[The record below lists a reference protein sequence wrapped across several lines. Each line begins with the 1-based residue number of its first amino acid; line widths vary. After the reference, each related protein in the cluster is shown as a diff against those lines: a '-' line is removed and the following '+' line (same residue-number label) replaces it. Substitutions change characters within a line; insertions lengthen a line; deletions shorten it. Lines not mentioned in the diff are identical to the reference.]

1 MRNLILLLLL
11 LSFNVKATESF
22 TVSDIRII
30 GADRISHGTIF
41 SYLPI
46 ERGDVVDAE
55 AIRSGIKGV
64 FSTGYF
70 SDVKML
76 KDGAVLIVQVEE
88 RPAIATIRIDGNK
101 SIKTEELMQGLN
113 SIGLAEG
120 EVFDKLELEK
130 VKNELVQQFFSRGK
144 YNVEIDAN
152 VKQLERNRVLVNI
165 NIDEGKAAKIK
176 HIKIVG
182 NTVFTD
188 EELVEVFESDTT
200 NWLSWYS
207 QDDQYSKE
215 KLNGDLEKLKS
226 YYLDRGYVNAEVESV
241 QVTISNDKKD
251 IYITANIQEGEQ
263 YKFGKQDL
271 TGELIFDKDIM
282 KRYLI
287 SVEGETFAQNKIEL
301 TNTTLKAVLSNR
313 GYAFAEIQPVPEI
326 NDDEKRVDVTYFVV
340 PGKKV
345 YVRRINFIGNTKTKD
360 EVLRRE
366 MRQFEGAWFSQA
378 LVDRSKLRLQ
388 QKPYFEEVEIETEQV
403 PGTEDQI
410 DVNVTVKE
418 RNSGQFTFGL
428 GFSQLSGLN
437 FSTSVSLQNLLGTG
451 NTLSVAVNT
460 SDFYKRLNLLY
471 ENPYFTDDG
480 ISLGYSINFTN
491 INQGD
496 ANIARYNSTNGS
508 LGVQASFPITEFDR
522 IYTNLAYERI
532 SLRASPNAT
541 AQAIVDDLIEL
552 GGYAYRCRNTQPLFG
567 EDGEELPLRPLTEQ
581 CFSGE
586 TIPPA
591 MGIDGETIL
600 APSELR
606 RAFTLYKAE
615 ARWARD
621 SRNRFFNPT
630 RGSYHSIGFEASLPS
645 STAEF
650 YKINLKENILF
661 PLSDKLTLSLRG
673 EIGYGDGYGDTSGLP
688 FFENFFAGGVSSVRG
703 YDDNTLGP
711 KSNVGGPFPAEIELG
726 IPTTSRTGDPI
737 GGALKVVGSA
747 ELIFP
752 TPFAK
757 DTSNAARLAWFVDV
771 GNVFDDADSFEA
783 RELRMSTGF
792 ALKWQAPV
800 GPIVISYAYPFN
812 NDQLDRTERL
822 QFTFG
827 NTF

>member
-1 MRNLILLLLL
+1 MRNLILLLML
-11 LSFNVKATESF
+11 LSCNVKAMEPF
-22 TVSDIRII
+22 TVSDIRIL

-46 ERGDVVDAE
+46 ERGDVVDSD
-55 AIRSGIKGV
+55 AIRAGIKGV

-70 SDVKML
+70 HDVKMF
-76 KDGAVLIVQVEE
+76 KEGDVLIIKVQE
-88 RPAIATIRIDGNK
+88 RPAIAVIRIDGNK

-113 SIGLAEG
+113 SIGLSEG

-144 YNVEIDAN
+144 YNVEIDTN
-152 VKQLERNRVLVNI
+152 VKELDRNRVMINI
-165 NIDEGKAAKIK
+165 NIDEGKSAKIK

-188 EELVEVFESDTT
+188 EELIEAFESDTT

-241 QVTISNDKKD
+241 QVTISSDKKD

-271 TGELIFDKDIM
+271 TGELIFEKNIM
-282 KRYLI
+282 EKYLI
-287 SVEGETFAQNKIEL
+287 TTEGQTFSQNKIEL

-313 GYAFAEIQPVPEI
+313 GYAFAEVQPVTEV
-326 NDDEKRVDVTYFVV
+326 NDEEKTVDVTFFVM

-378 LVDRSKLRLQ
+378 LIDRSKLRLQ
-388 QKPYFEEVEIETEQV
+388 QKPYFEEVDIETEQV
-403 PGTEDQI
+403 AGTEDQI
-410 DVNVTVKE
+410 DVNVKVKE

-428 GFSQLSGLN
+428 GFSQVSGLN

-471 ENPYFTDDG
+471 EDPYFTDDG
-480 ISLGYSINFTN
+480 VSLGYSLNFTN

-496 ANIARYNSTNGS
+496 ANIAQYNSTNGS
-508 LGVQASFPITEFDR
+508 IGVQASFPITEFDR

-532 SLRASPNAT
+532 SLRANQNFT
-541 AQAIVDDLIEL
+541 AQAIVDDLLAL
-552 GGYAYRCRNTQPLFG
+552 GGYTYSCFNLITRPENDA
-567 EDGEELPLRPLTEQ
+567 DLPVLTEQ
-581 CFSGE
+581 CFPDE
-586 TIPPA
+586 TIPAPT
-591 MGIDGETIL
+591 GEPDESIQV
-600 APSELR
+600 PVQYR
-606 RAFTLYKAE
+606 RAFSLYKAE

-621 SRNRFFNPT
+621 SRNRYFNPT
-630 RGSYHSIGFEASLPS
+630 RGAFHSIGFEASLPS

-661 PLSDKLTLSLRG
+661 PLTDKLTLSLRG

-711 KSNVGGPFPAEIELG
+711 KSVIGGEL
-726 IPTTSRTGDPI
+726 PSEANLPSTSRSGDPI
-737 GGALKVVGSA
+737 GGSFKVIGSA
-747 ELIFP
+747 EIVFP

-757 DTSNAARLAWFVDV
+757 DSSNAARLAWFFDV
-771 GNVFDDADSFEA
+771 GNVFEDVDSFEA
-783 RELRMSTGF
+783 RELRMATGI

-812 NDQLDRTERL
+812 SDRLDRTERL

>member
-1 MRNLILLLLL
+1 MRNLILLLVLL
-11 LSFNVKATESF
+11 AFNAKAFDPF
-22 TVSDIRII
+22 TVNDIRII

-46 ERGDVVDAE
+46 ERGDEVNPGNIRT
-55 AIRSGIKGV
+55 AIQGL
-64 FSTGYF
+64 FTTGYF
-70 SDVKML
+70 NDVKMRRNG
-76 KDGAVLIVQVEE
+76 DVLIVEVDE

-113 SIGLAEG
+113 NIGLAEG
-120 EVFDKLELEK
+120 EVFNRLELDR
-130 VKNELVQQFFSRGK
+130 VKNELVNQFFSRGK
-144 YNVEIDAN
+144 YNVEIDTN
-152 VKQLERNRVLVNI
+152 VQDLDRNRVLINI
-165 NIDEGKAAKIK
+165 NIDEGKSAKIK

-188 EELVEVFESDTT
+188 EELIDAFESDTT

-251 IYITANIQEGEQ
+251 IYITANIQEGDQ
-263 YKFGKQDL
+263 FKFGKQEL
-271 TGELIFDKDIM
+271 TGNLIFEKDIM
-282 KRYLI
+282 RRYLI
-287 SVEGETFAQNKIEL
+287 TNEGDVFSQNKIEL
-301 TNTTLKAVLSNR
+301 TNNTLKAVLSNR
-313 GYAFAEIQPVPEI
+313 GYAFAEIQPVTEI
-326 NDDEKRVDVTYFVV
+326 NEEEKTVDVTFFVI

-378 LVDRSKLRLQ
+378 LIDRSKLRLQ
-388 QKPYFEEVEIETEQV
+388 QKPYFEEVEIETTQV

-428 GFSQLSGLN
+428 GYSQVSGLN

-480 ISLGYSINFTN
+480 ISLGYTVNFTN
-491 INQGD
+491 IDQGD
-496 ANIARYNSTNGS
+496 ANIAQYNSTNGS

-532 SLRASPNAT
+532 SLRANEGLT
-541 AQAIVDDLIEL
+541 ADAIIQDLLDL
-552 GGYAYRCRNTQPLFG
+552 GGYAYSCSSIVRP
-567 EDGEELPLRPLTEQ
+567 EDDSELPALTGQCYTDGMVPPATGEE
-581 CFSGE
+581 
-586 TIPPA
+586 
-591 MGIDGETIL
+591 D
-600 APSELR
+600 ELIYVPFQYR
-606 RAFTLYKAE
+606 RAFTFYKAE

-621 SRNRFFNPT
+621 SRNRYFNPT
-630 RGSYHSIGFEASLPS
+630 RGAYHSIGLEASLPS

-650 YKINLKENILF
+650 YKINLRENILF
-661 PLSDKLTLSLRG
+661 PLTDKLTLSLRG
-673 EIGYGDGYGDTSGLP
+673 EIGYGDGYGDTNGLP

-711 KSNVGGPFPAEIELG
+711 KSLVGGALEDELG
-726 IPTTSRTGDPI
+726 EPTTSRTGDPI
-737 GGALKVVGSA
+737 GGSFKVVGSA
-747 ELIFP
+747 EIIFP

-757 DTSNAARLAWFVDV
+757 ESSNAARLAWFLDV
-771 GNVFDDADSFEA
+771 GNVFDDFDSFEA
-783 RELRMSTGF
+783 RELRMSTGV

-800 GPIVISYAYPFN
+800 GPIVISYALPFN
-812 NDQLDRTERL
+812 KDRRDRTERL

>member
-1 MRNLILLLLL
+1 MRNLILLLVL
-11 LSFNVKATESF
+11 LSFNVKAFDPF
-22 TVSDIRII
+22 TVSDIRIL

-46 ERGDVVDAE
+46 ERGDVVDADT
-55 AIRSGIKGV
+55 IRNGIQSV

-70 SDVKML
+70 HDVKML
-76 KDGAVLIVQVEE
+76 RENDVLIVKVDE
-88 RPAIATIRIDGNK
+88 RPAIATIRISGNK

-113 SIGLAEG
+113 SIGLSEG
-120 EVFDKLELEK
+120 EVFDQLELDK
-130 VKNELVQQFFSRGK
+130 VKNELVTQFFSRGK
-144 YNVEIDAN
+144 YNVKIDTN
-152 VKQLERNRVLVNI
+152 VKELDRNRVMVNI
-165 NIDEGKAAKIK
+165 NIDEGKSAKIK

-182 NTVFTD
+182 NTVFSD
-188 EELVEVFESDTT
+188 EELIDAFESDTS

-251 IYITANIQEGEQ
+251 IYLTANIQEGDQ
-263 YKFGKQDL
+263 YKFGKQEL
-271 TGELIFDKDIM
+271 TGNLIFDKSIM
-282 KRYLI
+282 EKYLI
-287 SVEGETFAQNKIEL
+287 TSEGSIFSQNKIEM
-301 TNTTLKAVLSNR
+301 TNTTLKAVLANR
-313 GYAFAEIQPVPEI
+313 GYAFAEIQPITQPNE
-326 NDDEKRVDVTYFVV
+326 DDKTVDVTFFVL

-366 MRQFEGAWFSQA
+366 MRQFEGAWFSQV
-378 LVDRSKLRLQ
+378 LIDRSKLRLQ
-388 QKPYFEEVEIETEQV
+388 QKPYFEEVNIETEQV
-403 PGTEDQI
+403 PGTDDQI

-428 GFSQLSGLN
+428 GFSQVSGLN

-480 ISLGYSINFTN
+480 ISLGYTMNFTN

-496 ANIARYNSTNGS
+496 ANIAQYNSTNGS
-508 LGVQASFPITEFDR
+508 LGVQASFPITEYDR

-532 SLRASPNAT
+532 SLRANESFT
-541 AQAIVDDLIEL
+541 AQAIVDDLLSL
-552 GGYAYRCRNTQPLFG
+552 GGYAYSCFNRV
-567 EDGEELPLRPLTEQ
+567 LRPENDEDLPRLTEQ
-581 CFSGE
+581 CFPDE
-586 TIPPA
+586 IIPPA
-591 MGIDGETIL
+591 TGEDGETIQVPL
-600 APSELR
+600 QYR
-606 RAFTLYKAE
+606 RAFSLFKAQ

-621 SRNRFFNPT
+621 SRNRYFNPT
-630 RGSYHSIGFEASLPS
+630 RGAYHSIGFEASLPS

-650 YKINLKENILF
+650 YKINVKENILF
-661 PLSDKLTLSLRG
+661 PLTDKLTLSLRG
-673 EIGYGDGYGDTSGLP
+673 ELGYGDGYGNTNGLP

-711 KSNVGGPFPAEIELG
+711 KSSVGGVLQSELG
-726 IPTTSRTGDPI
+726 LPTTSRSGDPI
-737 GGALKVVGSA
+737 GGAFKVVGSA
-747 ELIFP
+747 EIVFP

-757 DTSNAARLAWFVDV
+757 DSSNAARLAWFFDV
-771 GNVFDDADSFEA
+771 GNVFDDVDSFEA
-783 RELRMSTGF
+783 RELRMATGF

-812 NDQLDRTERL
+812 KDKLDRTERL

>member
-1 MRNLILLLLL
+1 MRNLILLLVL
-11 LSFNVKATESF
+11 LSFNVKAMDPF

-55 AIRSGIKGV
+55 AIRSGIQNV

-70 SDVKML
+70 HDVKML
-76 KDGAVLIVQVEE
+76 RDDGDVLIIQVEE

-101 SIKTEELMQGLN
+101 SIKTEELMDGLN
-113 SIGLAEG
+113 SIGLSEG
-120 EVFDKLELEK
+120 EVFDKLELER
-130 VKNELVQQFFSRGK
+130 VKNELVRQFFSRGK
-144 YNVEIDAN
+144 YNVEIDTN
-152 VKQLERNRVLVNI
+152 VRELDRNRVLINV
-165 NIDEGKAAKIK
+165 NIDEGKSAKIK

-188 EELVEVFESDTT
+188 EELIEAFESDTT

-226 YYLDRGYVNAEVESV
+226 YYLDRGYVNADVESV

-263 YKFGKQDL
+263 FKFGKQEL
-271 TGELIFDKDIM
+271 TGNLIYEKETM
-282 KRYLI
+282 QRYLLTT
-287 SVEGETFAQNKIEL
+287 EGATFSQNRIEQ
-301 TNTTLKAVLSNR
+301 TSNTLKAVLANR
-313 GYAFAEIQPVPEI
+313 GYAFAEIQPINEI
-326 NDDEKRVDVTYFVV
+326 NEEDNTVDVTFFIS

-378 LVDRSKLRLQ
+378 LVDRSRLRLR

-428 GFSQLSGLN
+428 GFSQVSGLN

-480 ISLGYSINFTN
+480 ISLGYSVNFTN
-491 INQGD
+491 IDQGD
-496 ANIARYNSTNGS
+496 ANIAQYNSTNGS

-522 IYTNLAYERI
+522 IYTSLAYERI
-532 SLRASPNAT
+532 SLRANAGLT
-541 AQAIVDDLIEL
+541 ADAIVTDLLDL
-552 GGYAYRCRNTQPLFG
+552 GGYAFTCQTTARPEDPADLPPLTG
-567 EDGEELPLRPLTEQ
+567 QCYTDGE
-581 CFSGE
+581 
-586 TIPPA
+586 IPPPT
-591 MGIDGETIL
+591 GEEG
-600 APSELR
+600 ELIQVPFQYR
-606 RAFTLYKAE
+606 RAFSLYKAQ

-650 YKINLKENILF
+650 YKINLRENILF
-661 PLSDKLTLSLRG
+661 PLTDKLTLSLRG
-673 EIGYGDGYGDTSGLP
+673 EIGYGDGYGDTEGLP
-688 FFENFFAGGVSSVRG
+688 FFENFFAGGVNSVRG

-711 KSNVGGPFPAEIELG
+711 KSLVGGALESEAG
-726 IPTTSRTGDPI
+726 EPTTSRSGDPI
-737 GGALKVVGSA
+737 GGSFKVVGSA
-747 ELIFP
+747 EVVFP

-757 DTSNAARLAWFVDV
+757 ESSNAARLAWFVDV
-771 GNVFDDADSFEA
+771 GNVFDDVDSFEA
-783 RELRMSTGF
+783 RELRMSTGI

-812 NDQLDRTERL
+812 KDDDDRTERL

>member
-1 MRNLILLLLL
+1 MRNLIILLLL
-11 LSFNVKATESF
+11 LSFNVKAFDPF
-22 TVSDIRII
+22 TVSDIRIL

-46 ERGDVVDAE
+46 ERGDVVDAD
-55 AIRSGIKGV
+55 AIRNGIQDV
-64 FSTGYF
+64 FATGYF
-70 SDVKML
+70 HDVKML
-76 KDGAVLIVQVEE
+76 REGDVLIIKVDE
-88 RPAIATIRIDGNK
+88 RPAIATIRLTGNK

-113 SIGLAEG
+113 SIGLSEG
-120 EVFDKLELEK
+120 EVFDQLELDK
-130 VKNELVQQFFSRGK
+130 VKNELVTQFFSRGK
-144 YNVEIDAN
+144 YNVEITTK
-152 VKQLERNRVLVNI
+152 VKELDRNRVLI
-165 NIDEGKAAKIK
+165 NIDIEEGKSAKIK

-188 EELVEVFESDTT
+188 EELIDAFESDTS

-226 YYLDRGYVNAEVESV
+226 YYLDRGYVNAQVESV
-241 QVTISNDKKD
+241 QVTISSDKKD
-251 IYITANIQEGEQ
+251 IYITANIQEGDQ

-271 TGELIFDKDIM
+271 TGNLIYDKNVM
-282 KRYLI
+282 EKYL
-287 SVEGETFAQNKIEL
+287 VTTEGVTFAQNKIEM
-301 TNTTLKAVLSNR
+301 TNNTLKAVLSNR
-313 GYAFAEIQPVPEI
+313 GYAFAEVQPVTKI
-326 NDDEKRVDVTYFVV
+326 NDDSKTVDVTFFVQ

-360 EVLRRE
+360 EVMRRE

-378 LVDRSKLRLQ
+378 LIDRSKLRLQ

-410 DVNVTVKE
+410 DVNVNVKE

-428 GFSQLSGLN
+428 GYSQLSGLN

-451 NTLSVAVNT
+451 NTLSVALNT

-480 ISLGYSINFTN
+480 ISLGYVVNFTN

-496 ANIARYNSTNGS
+496 ANIAQYNSSNGS
-508 LGVQASFPITEFDR
+508 VGVQASFPLTEYDR
-522 IYTNLAYERI
+522 LYTSLTYERI
-532 SLRASPNAT
+532 SLSANETYT
-541 AQAIVDDLIEL
+541 ADAIVDDLLDL
-552 GGYAYRCRNTQPLFG
+552 GGYAYSCFYEPRP
-567 EDGEELPLRPLTEQ
+567 EDDGDLPVLTEQ
-581 CFSGE
+581 CFDDRQ
-586 TIPPA
+586 IPPSA
-591 MGIDGETIL
+591 GDPLETIL
-600 APSELR
+600 VPFQYR
-606 RAFTLYKAE
+606 RSFTLYKAQ

-621 SRNRFFNPT
+621 SRNRYFNPT
-630 RGSYHSIGFEASLPS
+630 RGAFHSIGFEASLPS

-661 PLSDKLTLSLRG
+661 PLTDKLTLSLRA

-711 KSNVGGPFPAEIELG
+711 KSLIGGVLDSEIDY
-726 IPTTSRTGDPI
+726 PTTSRSGDPI
-737 GGALKVVGSA
+737 GGSFKVVGSA
-747 ELIFP
+747 EVIFP
-752 TPFAK
+752 TPFGK
-757 DTSNAARLAWFVDV
+757 ESSNAARLAWFFDV
-771 GNVFDDADSFEA
+771 GNVFDDVDSFEA
-783 RELRMSTGF
+783 RELRMSTGM

-812 NDQLDRTERL
+812 NDRLDRTERL

>member
-1 MRNLILLLLL
+1 MRKLILLLVL
-11 LSFNVKATESF
+11 LSCHVKAMESF
-22 TVSDIRII
+22 RVGDIRIL

-41 SYLPI
+41 SYLSI
-46 ERGDVVDAE
+46 ERGDVVDGD
-55 AIRSGIKGV
+55 AIKQGIKSV

-70 SDVKML
+70 NDVKML
-76 KDGAVLIVQVEE
+76 KDNDVLIVQVIE
-88 RPAIATIRIDGNK
+88 RPAIATISIDGNK
-101 SIKTEELMQGLN
+101 SIKTEELLQGLS
-113 SIGLAEG
+113 SIGLSEG

-144 YNVEIDAN
+144 YNVEIETN
-152 VKQLERNRVLVNI
+152 VKELDRNRVLVNI
-165 NIDEGKAAKIK
+165 NIDEGKSAKIK

-188 EELVEVFESDTT
+188 EELIEAFESDTS

-263 YKFGKQDL
+263 YKFGRQDL
-271 TGELIFDKDIM
+271 TGELVFDKSIM
-282 KRYLI
+282 EKYLI
-287 SVEGETFAQNKIEL
+287 TKEGQTFSQNLIEA
-301 TNTTLKAVLSNR
+301 TNTTLKAVLANR
-313 GYAFAEIQPVPEI
+313 GYAFAEIQPVPKI
-326 NDDEKRVDVTYFVV
+326 NDDEKTVDVTFFVL

-345 YVRRINFIGNTKTKD
+345 YVRRINFNGNTKTKD

-366 MRQFEGAWFSQA
+366 MRQFEGAWFSQT

-388 QKPYFEEVEIETEQV
+388 QKPYFEEVNIETEQV
-403 PGTEDQI
+403 AGTDDQI

-428 GFSQLSGLN
+428 GFSQVSGLN

-480 ISLGYSINFTN
+480 ISLGYSMNFTN
-491 INQGD
+491 IDQGD
-496 ANIARYNSTNGS
+496 ANIAQYNSTNGS

-522 IYTNLAYERI
+522 IFTSFSYERI
-532 SLRASPNAT
+532 SLRANQDFT
-541 AQAIVDDLIEL
+541 AQAIVDGLLDL
-552 GGYAYRCRNTQPLFG
+552 GGYAFSCLNNIARP
-567 EDGEELPLRPLTEQ
+567 EDDANLPILTEQ
-581 CFSGE
+581 CFEDEIIPPPTGIEGE
-586 TIPPA
+586 TIQVP
-591 MGIDGETIL
+591 L
-600 APSELR
+600 QYR
-606 RAFTLYKAE
+606 RAFTLYKAQ

-630 RGSYHSIGFEASLPS
+630 RGAFHSIGFEASLPS

-650 YKINLKENILF
+650 YKINIRENILF
-661 PLSDKLTLSLRG
+661 PLTDKLTLSLRG
-673 EIGYGDGYGDTSGLP
+673 ELGYGDGYGNTRVLP
-688 FFENFFAGGVSSVRG
+688 FFENFFAGGVNSVRG

-711 KSNVGGPFPAEIELG
+711 KSLVGGELEDEDNL
-726 IPTTSRTGDPI
+726 PSTSRSGDPI
-737 GGALKVVGSA
+737 GGSLKVIGSA
-747 ELIFP
+747 EIVFP
-752 TPFAK
+752 NPFGK
-757 DTSNAARLAWFVDV
+757 DNSNAARLAWFFDV
-771 GNVFDDADSFEA
+771 GNVFDDLDSFEA

-792 ALKWQAPV
+792 ALRWQAPV
-800 GPIVISYAYPFN
+800 GPIVISYALPFN
-812 NDQLDRTERL
+812 KDRFDRTERL

>member
-1 MRNLILLLLL
+1 MRNLILLLLF
-11 LSFNVKATESF
+11 LSFQVKALDPF
-22 TVSDIRII
+22 AVSDIRII

-46 ERGDVVDAE
+46 ERGDVVDSASIRT
-55 AIRSGIKGV
+55 AIQSV

-70 SDVKML
+70 HDVKML
-76 KDGAVLIVQVEE
+76 REGDVLIVQVEE
-88 RPAIATIRIDGNK
+88 RPAIATIRISGNK

-120 EVFDKLELEK
+120 EVFDQLELDR
-130 VKNELVQQFFSRGK
+130 VKNELVNQFFSRGK
-144 YNVEIDAN
+144 YNVEIETN
-152 VKQLERNRVLVNI
+152 VQDLDRNRVLVNI
-165 NIDEGKAAKIK
+165 NIEEGKSAKIK

-182 NTVFTD
+182 NTVFSD
-188 EELVEVFESDTT
+188 EELIDAFESDTT

-226 YYLDRGYVNAEVESV
+226 YYMDRGYVNAEVESV
-241 QVTISNDKKD
+241 QVTISSDKKD
-251 IYITANIQEGEQ
+251 IYITANIQEGDQ
-263 YKFGKQDL
+263 FRFGKQEL
-271 TGELIFDKDIM
+271 TGNLVYDKSIM
-282 KRYLI
+282 EQYLI
-287 SVEGETFAQNKIEL
+287 TTEGQVFSQNKIEL
-301 TNTTLKAVLSNR
+301 TNTTLKAVLANR
-313 GYAFAEIQPVPEI
+313 GYAFAEIQPVTNVNEE
-326 NDDEKRVDVTYFVV
+326 DKTVDVTFFVL

-428 GFSQLSGLN
+428 GYSQLSGLN

-491 INQGD
+491 IDQGD
-496 ANIARYNSTNGS
+496 ANIAQYNSTNGS

-532 SLRASPNAT
+532 SLRANEGLT
-541 AQAIVDDLIEL
+541 ADAIVDDLIDL
-552 GGYAYRCRNTQPLFG
+552 GGYAYSCQTIFRPEDDSELPQLTNQCYPDGTIPPATG
-567 EDGEELPLRPLTEQ
+567 EDGELIN
-581 CFSGE
+581 
-586 TIPPA
+586 IPFQY
-591 MGIDGETIL
+591 
-600 APSELR
+600 R

-621 SRNRFFNPT
+621 SRNRYFNPT
-630 RGSYHSIGFEASLPS
+630 RGAYHSIGFEASLPS

-661 PLSDKLTLSLRG
+661 PLTDKLTLSLRG

-711 KSNVGGPFPAEIELG
+711 KSLVGGSLEEEADF
-726 IPTTSRTGDPI
+726 PTTSRSGDPV
-737 GGALKVVGSA
+737 GGAFKVVGSA
-747 ELIFP
+747 EIIFP

-757 DTSNAARLAWFVDV
+757 DSSNAARLAWFFDV
-771 GNVFDDADSFEA
+771 GNVFDDLDSFEA

-800 GPIVISYAYPFN
+800 GPIVISYALPFN
-812 NDQLDRTERL
+812 NDRLDRTERL

>member
-1 MRNLILLLLL
+1 
-11 LSFNVKATESF
+11 
-22 TVSDIRII
+22 
-30 GADRISHGTIF
+30 
-41 SYLPI
+41 
-46 ERGDVVDAE
+46 GDVVDAD
-55 AIRSGIKGV
+55 AIRAGIKGV

-70 SDVKML
+70 HDVKML
-76 KDGAVLIVQVEE
+76 KEDDVLIIKVSE

-113 SIGLAEG
+113 SIGLSEG
-120 EVFDKLELEK
+120 EVFDKLNLDR

-144 YNVEIDAN
+144 YNVEIDTN
-152 VKQLERNRVLVNI
+152 VKELDRNRVLINI
-165 NIDEGKAAKIK
+165 NIDEGKSAKIK

-188 EELVEVFESDTT
+188 EELIEAFESDTT

-263 YKFGKQDL
+263 FKFGKQDL
-271 TGELIFDKDIM
+271 TGNLIFDKNIM
-282 KRYLI
+282 EQYLI
-287 SVEGETFAQNKIEL
+287 TSEGQIFSQNKIEL

-313 GYAFAEIQPVPEI
+313 GYAFAEIQPVTEV
-326 NDDEKRVDVTYFVV
+326 NEEEKTVDVTFFVL

-378 LVDRSKLRLQ
+378 LIDRSKLRLQ
-388 QKPYFEEVEIETEQV
+388 QKPYFEEVDIETAQV

-428 GFSQLSGLN
+428 GYSQVSGLN

-480 ISLGYSINFTN
+480 ISLGYSMNFTN
-491 INQGD
+491 IDQGD
-496 ANIARYNSTNGS
+496 ANIAQYNSTNGS

-532 SLRASPNAT
+532 SLRANEGLT
-541 AQAIVDDLIEL
+541 ADAIVDDLLAL
-552 GGYAYRCRNTQPLFG
+552 GGYAYSCQSIIRP
-567 EDGEELPLRPLTEQ
+567 EDESTLPSQTGQCYADGLIPPGTGEE
-581 CFSGE
+581 GDIIN
-586 TIPPA
+586 IPFQY
-591 MGIDGETIL
+591 
-600 APSELR
+600 R

-621 SRNRFFNPT
+621 SRNRYFNPT
-630 RGSYHSIGFEASLPS
+630 RGAFHSIGLEASLPS

-650 YKINLKENILF
+650 YKINVKENILF
-661 PLSDKLTLSLRG
+661 PLTDKLTLSLRG
-673 EIGYGDGYGDTSGLP
+673 EIGYGDGYGDTAGLP

-711 KSNVGGPFPAEIELG
+711 KSLVGGTLPSEEG
-726 IPTTSRTGDPI
+726 VPTTSRSGDPI
-737 GGALKVVGSA
+737 GGAFKVVGSA
-747 ELIFP
+747 EIVFP

-757 DTSNAARLAWFVDV
+757 DSSNAARLAWFFDV
-771 GNVFDDADSFEA
+771 GNVFDDFDSFEA
-783 RELRMSTGF
+783 RELRMATGV

-800 GPIVISYAYPFN
+800 G
-812 NDQLDRTERL
+812 
-822 QFTFG
+822 
-827 NTF
+827 

>member
-1 MRNLILLLLL
+1 MRNLILLLVL
-11 LSFNVKATESF
+11 LSFNVKAMDPF
-22 TVSDIRII
+22 TVNDIRII

-46 ERGDVVDAE
+46 ERGDVVDAD
-55 AIRSGIKGV
+55 AIRAGIKGV

-70 SDVKML
+70 HDVKML
-76 KDGAVLIVQVEE
+76 KDGDVLIIKVEE
-88 RPAIATIRIDGNK
+88 RPAIATIRINGNK
-101 SIKTEELMQGLN
+101 SIKTEELMSGLN
-113 SIGLAEG
+113 SIGLSEG
-120 EVFDKLELEK
+120 EVFDKLELDK

-144 YNVEIDAN
+144 YNVDIDTN
-152 VKQLERNRVLVNI
+152 VKELDRNRVLVNI
-165 NIDEGKAAKIK
+165 NIDEGKSAKIK

-188 EELVEVFESDTT
+188 EELIEAFESDTT

-263 YKFGKQDL
+263 YKFGKQEL
-271 TGELIFDKDIM
+271 TGNLIFDKDILE
-282 KRYLI
+282 KYLLTA
-287 SVEGETFAQNKIEL
+287 ENQTFSQNKIEL
-301 TNTTLKAVLSNR
+301 TNNTLKAVLSNR
-313 GYAFAEIQPVPEI
+313 GYAFAEIQPVTEI
-326 NDDEKRVDVTYFVV
+326 NDDDKTVDVTFFVI

-378 LVDRSKLRLQ
+378 LIDRSKLRLQ

-428 GFSQLSGLN
+428 GYSQVSGLN

-480 ISLGYSINFTN
+480 ISLGYSLNFTN
-491 INQGD
+491 IDQGD
-496 ANIARYNSTNGS
+496 ANIAQYNSTNGS
-508 LGVQASFPITEFDR
+508 LGIQASFPITEFDR

-532 SLRASPNAT
+532 SLRANEGIT
-541 AQAIVDDLIEL
+541 ADAIVDDLLDL
-552 GGYAYRCRNTQPLFG
+552 GGYAYACQTIVRPDFDDDLPELTGQCYT
-567 EDGEELPLRPLTEQ
+567 DGL
-581 CFSGE
+581 
-586 TIPPA
+586 IPPA
-591 MGIDGETIL
+591 TGVEGELIEI
-600 APSELR
+600 PFQYR
-606 RAFTLYKAE
+606 RSFTLYKAQ

-621 SRNRFFNPT
+621 SRNRYFNPT
-630 RGSYHSIGFEASLPS
+630 RGSFHSIGFEASLPS

-650 YKINLKENILF
+650 YKINIKENILF
-661 PLSDKLTLSLRG
+661 PLTDKLTLSLRG
-673 EIGYGDGYGDTSGLP
+673 EIGYGDGYGDSSGLP

-711 KSNVGGPFPAEIELG
+711 KSLVGGLLEEEAG
-726 IPTTSRTGDPI
+726 IPTTSQSGDPI
-737 GGALKVVGSA
+737 GGSFKVVGSA
-747 ELIFP
+747 EVVFP

-757 DTSNAARLAWFVDV
+757 DSSNAARLAWFFDV
-771 GNVFDDADSFEA
+771 GNVFDDFDSFEA
-783 RELRMSTGF
+783 RELRMATGV

-812 NDQLDRTERL
+812 NDSKDRTERL

>member
-1 MRNLILLLLL
+1 MRNLVLLLMLL
-11 LSFNVKATESF
+11 TSAAKAMDPF
-22 TVSDIRII
+22 TVSDIRIL

-46 ERGDVVDAE
+46 ERGDVVDSD
-55 AIRSGIKGV
+55 AIRAGIKSV

-70 SDVKML
+70 HDVKML
-76 KDGAVLIVQVEE
+76 KDGDVLIIQVEE
-88 RPAIATIRIDGNK
+88 RPAIATIRISGNK
-101 SIKTEELMQGLN
+101 SIKTEELMAGLN

-120 EVFDKLELEK
+120 EVFDRLELDK

-144 YNVEIDAN
+144 YNVDIDTN
-152 VKQLERNRVLVNI
+152 VMELDRNRVLINI
-165 NIDEGKAAKIK
+165 NIDEGKSAKIK

-188 EELVEVFESDTT
+188 EELIEAFESDTT

-241 QVTISNDKKD
+241 QVTISSDKKD
-251 IYITANIQEGEQ
+251 IYITANIQEGDQFTFGEQ
-263 YKFGKQDL
+263 EL
-271 TGELIFDKDIM
+271 TGNLIFDKEILQ
-282 KRYLI
+282 RYLLT
-287 SVEGETFAQNKIEL
+287 SAGNTFSQNAIES
-301 TNTTLKAVLSNR
+301 TSTTLKAVLSNR
-313 GYAFAEIQPVPEI
+313 GYAFAEIQPVTEV
-326 NDDEKRVDVTYFVV
+326 NEEEKTVDVTYFVV

-378 LVDRSKLRLQ
+378 LIDRSKLRLQ
-388 QKPYFEEVEIETEQV
+388 QKPYFEEVEIETQQV

-428 GFSQLSGLN
+428 GYSQVSGLN

-480 ISLGYSINFTN
+480 ISLGYSLNFTN
-491 INQGD
+491 IDQGD
-496 ANIARYNSTNGS
+496 ANIAQYNSTNGS

-522 IYTNLAYERI
+522 IYTNLSYERI
-532 SLRASPNAT
+532 SLRANEGIT
-541 AQAIVDDLIEL
+541 ADAIIDDLLDL
-552 GGYAYRCRNTQPLFG
+552 GGYAFACQTIVRP
-567 EDGEELPLRPLTEQ
+567 EDDENLPTLTGQ
-581 CFSGE
+581 CYDDGL
-586 TIPPA
+586 IPPA
-591 MGIDGETIL
+591 TGTEGELIDV
-600 APSELR
+600 PFQYR
-606 RAFTLYKAE
+606 RAFTLYKTQ

-621 SRNRFFNPT
+621 SRNRYFNPT
-630 RGSYHSIGFEASLPS
+630 RGAYHSIGFEASLPS

-650 YKINLKENILF
+650 YKINIKENILF
-661 PLSDKLTLSLRG
+661 PLTDKLTLSLRG

-711 KSNVGGPFPAEIELG
+711 KSLVGGPREEEAGF
-726 IPTTSRTGDPI
+726 PTTSQSGDPI
-737 GGALKVVGSA
+737 GGSFKVVGSA
-747 ELIFP
+747 EVVFP

-757 DTSNAARLAWFVDV
+757 DSSNAARLAWFVDV
-771 GNVFDDADSFEA
+771 GNVFDDFDSFEA

-812 NDQLDRTERL
+812 NDDKDRTERL

>member
-1 MRNLILLLLL
+1 MRNLILLLVL
-11 LSFNVKATESF
+11 LSFNTKAMDSF

-55 AIRSGIKGV
+55 IIRAGIKSV
-64 FSTGYF
+64 FRTGYF
-70 SDVKML
+70 HDVKML
-76 KDGAVLIVQVEE
+76 KEDDILIIKVQE
-88 RPAIATIRIDGNK
+88 RPAIATISIDGNK

-120 EVFDKLELEK
+120 EVFDKLQLEK

-144 YNVEIDAN
+144 YNVKVDTN
-152 VKQLERNRVLVNI
+152 VRELDRNRVLINI
-165 NIDEGKAAKIK
+165 NIDEGKSAKIK

-188 EELVEVFESDTT
+188 EELIDAFESGTT

-241 QVTISNDKKD
+241 QVTISSDKKD
-251 IYITANIQEGEQ
+251 IYLTANIQEGDQ
-263 YKFGKQDL
+263 FKFGKQDI
-271 TGELIFDKDIM
+271 TGNLIFDKSIM
-282 KRYLI
+282 QKYMI
-287 SVEGETFAQNKIEL
+287 TKEGQTFAQNQIEM
-301 TNTTLKAVLSNR
+301 TNNTLKAVLANR
-313 GYAFAEIQPVPEI
+313 GYAFAEVQPVTSVNE
-326 NDDEKRVDVTYFVV
+326 NENTVDVTYFVL

-360 EVLRRE
+360 EILRRE

-388 QKPYFEEVEIETEQV
+388 QKPYFEEVQVDTEQV
-403 PGTEDQI
+403 SGTDDQI
-410 DVNVTVKE
+410 DINVTVKE

-428 GFSQLSGLN
+428 GYSQLSGLN

-471 ENPYFTDDG
+471 EDPYFTDDG
-480 ISLGYSINFTN
+480 ISLGYSLNFTN

-496 ANIARYNSTNGS
+496 ANIAQYNSTNGS

-522 IYTNLAYERI
+522 IYTNLSYERI
-532 SLRASPNAT
+532 SLRANQGIT
-541 AQAIVDDLIEL
+541 AQAIVDGLLDL
-552 GGYAYRCRNTQPLFG
+552 GGYAYVCRSIERP
-567 EDGEELPLRPLTEQ
+567 EDDAELSELTSQ
-581 CFSGE
+581 CYTDGV
-586 TIPPA
+586 IPPA
-591 MGIDGETIL
+591 TGVEGELIQT
-600 APSELR
+600 PFQYR
-606 RAFTLYKAE
+606 RAFSLYKAQ

-621 SRNRFFNPT
+621 SRNRYFNPT
-630 RGSYHSIGFEASLPS
+630 RGAYHSIGFEASLPS

-650 YKINLKENILF
+650 YKINFKENILF
-661 PLSDKLTLSLRG
+661 PLTDKLVLSLRG
-673 EIGYGDGYGDTSGLP
+673 EVGYGAGYGDTSGLP

-711 KSNVGGPFPAEIELG
+711 KSLVGGALETESN
-726 IPTTSRTGDPI
+726 IPTTSRSGDPI
-737 GGALKVVGSA
+737 GGSFKVIGSA
-747 ELIFP
+747 EVVFP

-757 DTSNAARLAWFVDV
+757 ESSNAARLAWFFDV
-771 GNVFDDADSFEA
+771 GNVFDDVDSFEA

-792 ALKWQAPV
+792 AVRWQAPV
-800 GPIVISYAYPFN
+800 GPIVISYAFPFN
-812 NDQLDRTERL
+812 KDKLDRTERL

>member
-1 MRNLILLLLL
+1 MRNLILLLVL
-11 LSFNVKATESF
+11 LSFNVKAFESF
-22 TVSDIRII
+22 SVSDIRIL

-46 ERGDVVDAE
+46 ERGDQVDAE
-55 AIRSGIKGV
+55 IIRNGIQSV

-76 KDGAVLIVQVEE
+76 RENDVLIVKVVE
-88 RPAIATIRIDGNK
+88 RPAIASIRISGNK

-113 SIGLAEG
+113 SIGLSEG
-120 EVFDKLELEK
+120 EVFDQLELDK
-130 VKNELVQQFFSRGK
+130 VKNELVTQFFSRGK
-144 YNVEIDAN
+144 YNVKIDTN
-152 VKQLERNRVLVNI
+152 VKELDRNRVLVNI
-165 NIDEGKAAKIK
+165 NVEEGKSAKIK

-182 NTVFTD
+182 NTVFSD
-188 EELVEVFESDTT
+188 EELISAFESDTT

-226 YYLDRGYVNAEVESV
+226 YYLDRGYLNAEVESV

-251 IYITANIQEGEQ
+251 IYVTANIQEGEQ

-271 TGELIFDKDIM
+271 TGNLIFDKDIM
-282 KRYLI
+282 KKYL
-287 SVEGETFAQNKIEL
+287 VTTEGAVFAQNRIEM
-301 TNTTLKAVLSNR
+301 TNTTLKAVLANR
-313 GYAFAEIQPVPEI
+313 GYAFAEIQPITQP
-326 NDDEKRVDVTYFVV
+326 NDEDKTVDVTFFVL

-366 MRQFEGAWFSQA
+366 MRQFEGAWFSQT
-378 LVDRSKLRLQ
+378 LIDRSKLRLQ
-388 QKPYFEEVEIETEQV
+388 QKPYFEEVNIDTEQV

-428 GFSQLSGLN
+428 GYSQVSGLN

-480 ISLGYSINFTN
+480 ISLGYTMNFTN
-491 INQGD
+491 IDQGD
-496 ANIARYNSTNGS
+496 ANIAQYNSTNGS
-508 LGVQASFPITEFDR
+508 LGIQASFPITEFDR

-532 SLRASPNAT
+532 SLRANEGIT
-541 AQAIVDDLIEL
+541 AQAIVDDLLDL
-552 GGYAYRCRNTQPLFG
+552 GGYAYSCQTIVRPDDDN
-567 EDGEELPLRPLTEQ
+567 ELPTLTNQ
-581 CFSGE
+581 CYDDGLIPPPTGADSGE
-586 TIPPA
+586 FVNIPFQY
-591 MGIDGETIL
+591 
-600 APSELR
+600 R
-606 RAFTLYKAE
+606 RSFTLYKAQ

-621 SRNRFFNPT
+621 SRNRYFNPT

-650 YKINLKENILF
+650 YKITLKENILF
-661 PLSDKLTLSLRG
+661 PLTDKLTLSLRG
-673 EIGYGDGYGDTSGLP
+673 ELGYGDGYGDTAGLP

-703 YDDNTLGP
+703 FDDNTLGP
-711 KSNVGGPFPAEIELG
+711 KSLVAGFQDINTGL
-726 IPTTSRTGDPI
+726 PTTSSDGDPI
-737 GGALKVVGSA
+737 GGSFKVVGSA
-747 ELIFP
+747 EIVFP

-757 DTSNAARLAWFVDV
+757 ESSNAARLAWFFDV
-771 GNVFDDADSFEA
+771 GNVFDDVDSFEA
-783 RELRMSTGF
+783 RELRMATGI

-812 NDQLDRTERL
+812 KDRLDRTERL

>member
-1 MRNLILLLLL
+1 MRNLVLLFVLLT
-11 LSFNVKATESF
+11 FNVKAFDPF

-46 ERGDVVDAE
+46 ERGDVVNSQAVRT
-55 AIRSGIKGV
+55 AIQSV

-70 SDVKML
+70 HDVKM
-76 KDGAVLIVQVEE
+76 KREGDVLIIEVDE

-113 SIGLAEG
+113 SIGLSEG
-120 EVFDKLELEK
+120 EVFDQLELDR
-130 VKNELVQQFFSRGK
+130 VKNELVTQFFSRGK
-144 YNVEIDAN
+144 YNVEIDTN
-152 VKQLERNRVLVNI
+152 VQELDRNRVLVNI
-165 NIDEGKAAKIK
+165 NIDEGKSAKIK

-188 EELVEVFESDTT
+188 EELIDAFESDTT

-251 IYITANIQEGEQ
+251 IYITANIQEGQ
-263 YKFGKQDL
+263 QFKFGKQEL
-271 TGELIFDKDIM
+271 TGNLIYDKEIM
-282 KRYLI
+282 QKYLI
-287 SVEGETFAQNKIEL
+287 TSEGDVFSQNKIEM
-301 TNTTLKAVLSNR
+301 TNNTLKAVLANR
-313 GYAFAEIQPVPEI
+313 GYAFAEIQPVTDI
-326 NDDEKRVDVTYFVV
+326 NEEDKTVDVTFFVI

-378 LVDRSKLRLQ
+378 LIDRSKLRLQ
-388 QKPYFEEVEIETEQV
+388 QKPYFEEVEIETAQV

-428 GFSQLSGLN
+428 GYSQLSGLN

-480 ISLGYSINFTN
+480 ISLGYTLNFTN
-491 INQGD
+491 IDQGD
-496 ANIARYNSTNGS
+496 ANIAQYNSTNGS

-522 IYTNLAYERI
+522 IYTSLSYERI
-532 SLRASPNAT
+532 SLRANDGLSAD
-541 AQAIVDDLIEL
+541 AIIQDMLDL
-552 GGYAYRCRNTQPLFG
+552 GGYAYSCQTIVRP
-567 EDGEELPLRPLTEQ
+567 EDDSELPVLTDQ
-581 CFSGE
+581 CYTDGV
-586 TIPPA
+586 IPPA
-591 MGIDGETIL
+591 TGEEDDLINV
-600 APSELR
+600 PFQYR
-606 RAFTLYKAE
+606 RAFSLYKAQ

-621 SRNRFFNPT
+621 SRNRYFNPT
-630 RGSYHSIGFEASLPS
+630 RGAYHSIGFEASLPS

-650 YKINLKENILF
+650 YKISLRENILF
-661 PLSDKLTLSLRG
+661 PLTDKLTLSLRG
-673 EIGYGDGYGDTSGLP
+673 ELGYGDGYGDTSGLP

-711 KSNVGGPFPAEIELG
+711 KSLVGGELESEADF
-726 IPTTSRTGDPI
+726 PTTSRSGDPI
-737 GGALKVVGSA
+737 GGSFKVVGSA
-747 ELIFP
+747 EIVFP

-757 DTSNAARLAWFVDV
+757 ESSNAARLAWFFDV
-771 GNVFDDADSFEA
+771 GNVFDDVDSFEA

-812 NDQLDRTERL
+812 KDRLDRTERL

-827 NTF
+827 STF

>member
-11 LSFNVKATESF
+11 LAFNVSAFDPF
-22 TVSDIRII
+22 TVSDIRIL

-46 ERGDVVDAE
+46 ERGDVIDPQGIRT
-55 AIRSGIKGV
+55 AIQSV

-70 SDVKML
+70 HDVKMRR
-76 KDGAVLIVQVEE
+76 DGDVLIVEVDE

-113 SIGLAEG
+113 SIGLSEG
-120 EVFDKLELEK
+120 EVFNRLELDR
-130 VKNELVQQFFSRGK
+130 VKNELVNQFFSRGK
-144 YNVEIDAN
+144 YNVEIDTN
-152 VKQLERNRVLVNI
+152 VQELDRNRVLVNI
-165 NIDEGKAAKIK
+165 NIDEGKSAKIK

-188 EELVEVFESDTT
+188 EELIDAFESDTT
-200 NWLSWYS
+200 NWMSWYS

-226 YYLDRGYVNAEVESV
+226 YYMDRGYVNAEVESV

-251 IYITANIQEGEQ
+251 IYITANIQEGDQ
-263 YKFGKQDL
+263 FKFGKQEL
-271 TGELIFDKDIM
+271 TGNLIFDKDIM
-282 KRYLI
+282 QRYL
-287 SVEGETFAQNKIEL
+287 VTNEGDVFSQNKIEI
-301 TNTTLKAVLSNR
+301 TNNTLKAVLSNR
-313 GYAFAEIQPVPEI
+313 GYAFAEIQPI
-326 NDDEKRVDVTYFVV
+326 NQINEDEKTVDVTYFVI

-345 YVRRINFIGNTKTKD
+345 YVRRINFIGNNKTKD

-378 LVDRSKLRLQ
+378 LIDRSKLRLQ
-388 QKPYFEEVEIETEQV
+388 QKPYFEEVEIETAQV

-428 GFSQLSGLN
+428 GYSQVSGLN

-480 ISLGYSINFTN
+480 ISLGYTMNFTN
-491 INQGD
+491 IDQGD
-496 ANIARYNSTNGS
+496 ANIAQYNSTNGS

-522 IYTNLAYERI
+522 IYTNLSYERI
-532 SLRASPNAT
+532 SLRANQGLT
-541 AQAIVDDLIEL
+541 AQAIVDDLLDL
-552 GGYAYRCRNTQPLFG
+552 GGYAYSCSSIVRPEDDSELPDLTGQCYTDGLIPPSSG
-567 EDGEELPLRPLTEQ
+567 EDDELIFVPFQYRK
-581 CFSGE
+581 
-586 TIPPA
+586 
-591 MGIDGETIL
+591 
-600 APSELR
+600 
-606 RAFTLYKAE
+606 AFTFYKAQ

-621 SRNRFFNPT
+621 SRNRYFNPT
-630 RGSYHSIGFEASLPS
+630 MGAYHSIGLEASLPS

-661 PLSDKLTLSLRG
+661 PLTDKLTLSLRG
-673 EIGYGDGYGDTSGLP
+673 ELGYGDGYGETSGLP
-688 FFENFFAGGVSSVRG
+688 FFENFFAGGVSSIRG

-711 KSNVGGPFPAEIELG
+711 KSSVLGVQEDEIG
-726 IPTTSRTGDPI
+726 IPTTSRSGDPI
-737 GGALKVVGSA
+737 GGAFKVVGSA
-747 ELIFP
+747 EIIFP

-757 DTSNAARLAWFVDV
+757 ESSNAARLAWFLDV
-771 GNVFDDADSFEA
+771 GNVFDDFDSFEA

-800 GPIVISYAYPFN
+800 GPIVISYALPFN
-812 NDQLDRTERL
+812 NDRLDRTERL

>member
-1 MRNLILLLLL
+1 MRNIILLLLF
-11 LSFNVKATESF
+11 LSFQVKALDPF
-22 TVSDIRII
+22 AVSDIRIL

-46 ERGDVVDAE
+46 ERGDTVDA
-55 AIRSGIKGV
+55 ASIRSAIESV

-70 SDVKML
+70 HDVKML
-76 KDGAVLIVQVEE
+76 REGDVLIVQVDE

-113 SIGLAEG
+113 SIGLSEG
-120 EVFDKLELEK
+120 EVFDQLELER
-130 VKNELVQQFFSRGK
+130 VKNELVNQFFSRGK
-144 YNVEIDAN
+144 YNVEIDTN
-152 VKQLERNRVLVNI
+152 VQELDRNRVLVNI
-165 NIDEGKAAKIK
+165 NIDEGKSAKIK

-188 EELVEVFESDTT
+188 EELIEAFESDTT

-226 YYLDRGYVNAEVESV
+226 YYMDRGYVNAEVESV

-251 IYITANIQEGEQ
+251 IYITANIQEGDQ
-263 YKFGKQDL
+263 FKFGKQEL
-271 TGELIFDKDIM
+271 TGNLIYDKSIM
-282 KRYLI
+282 QQYLLTT
-287 SVEGETFAQNKIEL
+287 EGQVFAQNYIEM
-301 TNTTLKAVLSNR
+301 TNNTLKAVLANR
-313 GYAFAEIQPVPEI
+313 GYAFAEIQPVTQI
-326 NDDEKRVDVTYFVV
+326 NEEEKTVDVTFFVL

-378 LVDRSKLRLQ
+378 LIDRSKLRLQ

-428 GFSQLSGLN
+428 GYSQLSGLN
-437 FSTSVSLQNLLGTG
+437 FSTSVSLQNLLGSG

-480 ISLGYSINFTN
+480 ISLGYSMNFTN
-491 INQGD
+491 IDQGD
-496 ANIARYNSTNGS
+496 ANIAQYNSTNGA

-522 IYTNLAYERI
+522 IYTNFSYERI
-532 SLRASPNAT
+532 SLRANEGFT
-541 AQAIVDDLIEL
+541 ADAIVDDLIAL
-552 GGYAYRCRNTQPLFG
+552 GGYAYSCQAIVRP
-567 EDGEELPLRPLTEQ
+567 EDDTTLPDLTGQ
-581 CFSGE
+581 CYPDGS
-586 TIPPA
+586 IPPA
-591 MGIDGETIL
+591 TGVEGELINI
-600 APSELR
+600 PFQYR

-621 SRNRFFNPT
+621 SRNRYFNPT
-630 RGSYHSIGFEASLPS
+630 RGAYHSIGFEASLPS

-661 PLSDKLTLSLRG
+661 PLTDKLTLSLRG
-673 EIGYGDGYGDTSGLP
+673 EIGYGDGYGDSSGLP
-688 FFENFFAGGVSSVRG
+688 FFENFFAGGVNSVRG

-711 KSNVGGPFPAEIELG
+711 KSLVGGVREEEIDF
-726 IPTTSRTGDPI
+726 PTTSRSGDPI
-737 GGALKVVGSA
+737 GGSLKVVGSA
-747 ELIFP
+747 EVIFP

-757 DTSNAARLAWFVDV
+757 DSSNAARLAWFVDV
-771 GNVFDDADSFEA
+771 GNVFDDIDSFEA

-800 GPIVISYAYPFN
+800 GPIVISYALPFN
-812 NDQLDRTERL
+812 NDRLDRTERL

>member
-1 MRNLILLLLL
+1 MRNLIILLLLL
-11 LSFNVKATESF
+11 TFQVKALDPF

-46 ERGDVVDAE
+46 ERGDVVDSE
-55 AIRSGIKGV
+55 SVRTAIKSV

-70 SDVKML
+70 NDVKIL
-76 KDGAVLIVQVEE
+76 KEEDVLIIKVVE
-88 RPAIATIRIDGNK
+88 RPAISAIRIDGNK
-101 SIKTEELMQGLN
+101 SIKTEELIQGLN
-113 SIGLAEG
+113 NIGLSEG
-120 EVFDKLELEK
+120 EVFNRLELDR
-130 VKNELVQQFFSRGK
+130 VKNELITQFFSRGK
-144 YNVEIDAN
+144 YNVEIDTN
-152 VKQLERNRVLVNI
+152 VKELDRNRVLVNI
-165 NIDEGKAAKIK
+165 NIDEGKSAKIK

-188 EELVEVFESDTT
+188 EELIDAFESGTT

-263 YKFGKQDL
+263 FNFGKQEL
-271 TGELIFDKDIM
+271 TGNLIYDKDIM
-282 KRYLI
+282 EKYLI
-287 SVEGETFAQNKIEL
+287 TTEGETFSQNRIEL
-301 TNTTLKAVLSNR
+301 TSNTLKAVLSNR
-313 GYAFAEIQPVPEI
+313 GYAFAEIQPVTKVNE
-326 NDDEKRVDVTYFVV
+326 DEKSVDVTYFVL

-388 QKPYFEEVEIETEQV
+388 QKPYFEEVEIETSQV

-410 DVNVTVKE
+410 DVNVKVKE
-418 RNSGQFTFGL
+418 RNSGQFTFGM
-428 GFSQLSGLN
+428 GYSQLSGMN

-451 NTLSVAVNT
+451 NVLSVAVNT

-480 ISLGYSINFTN
+480 ISLGYSMNFTN
-491 INQGD
+491 IDQGD
-496 ANIARYNSTNGS
+496 ANIAQYNSTNGS
-508 LGVQASFPITEFDR
+508 LGVQASFPITEYDR
-522 IYTNLAYERI
+522 IYTSLAYERI
-532 SLRASPNAT
+532 SLSAT
-541 AQAIVDDLIEL
+541 LGVTADAIIDDLLDL
-552 GGYAYRCRNTQPLFG
+552 GGYVYNCPFTQ
-567 EDGEELPLRPLTEQ
+567 LRPEDDSLLPRLTEQ
-581 CFSGE
+581 CFDGGV
-586 TIPPA
+586 IPPA
-591 MGIDGETIL
+591 TGVDQETISI
-600 APSELR
+600 PYQYRKS
-606 RAFTLYKAE
+606 FSLYKAQ

-621 SRNRFFNPT
+621 SRNRYFNPT
-630 RGSYHSIGFEASLPS
+630 RGSFHSIGFEASLPS
-645 STAEF
+645 STVEF

-661 PLSDKLTLSLRG
+661 PLTDKLTLSLRA

-711 KSNVGGPFPAEIELG
+711 KSLVGGIILEEEADY
-726 IPTTSRTGDPI
+726 PTTSQSGDPI
-737 GGALKVVGSA
+737 GGSFKVIGSA
-747 ELIFP
+747 EIIFP

-757 DTSNAARLAWFVDV
+757 ESSNAAKLAWFFDV
-771 GNVFDDADSFEA
+771 GNVFDDFDSFEA
-783 RELRMSTGF
+783 RELRMSTGI

-800 GPIVISYAYPFN
+800 GPIVISYALPFN
-812 NDQLDRTERL
+812 DDKLDRTERL

>member
-1 MRNLILLLLL
+1 MRNLILLLLF
-11 LSFNVKATESF
+11 LSFQVKALDPF
-22 TVSDIRII
+22 AVSDIRIL

-46 ERGDVVDAE
+46 ERGDVVDA
-55 AIRSGIKGV
+55 ASIRSAIQSV

-70 SDVKML
+70 HDVKML
-76 KDGAVLIVQVEE
+76 REGDVLIVQVEE
-88 RPAIATIRIDGNK
+88 RPAIATIRISGNK

-113 SIGLAEG
+113 SIGLSEG
-120 EVFDKLELEK
+120 EVFDKLELDR
-130 VKNELVQQFFSRGK
+130 VKNELVNQFFSRGK
-144 YNVEIDAN
+144 YNVEIDTN
-152 VKQLERNRVLVNI
+152 VQELDRNRVLVNI
-165 NIDEGKAAKIK
+165 NIDEGKSAKIK

-188 EELVEVFESDTT
+188 EELIEAFESDTT

-241 QVTISNDKKD
+241 QVTISSDKKD
-251 IYITANIQEGEQ
+251 IYITANIQEGDQ
-263 YKFGKQDL
+263 FRFGTQEL
-271 TGELIFDKDIM
+271 TGNLIYDKAIM
-282 KRYLI
+282 QQYLLTR
-287 SVEGETFAQNKIEL
+287 EGDVFSQNTIEI
-301 TNTTLKAVLSNR
+301 TNNTLKAVLANR
-313 GYAFAEIQPVPEI
+313 GYAFAEIQPVTQI
-326 NDDEKRVDVTYFVV
+326 NEAEKTVDVTFFVL

-378 LVDRSKLRLQ
+378 LIDRSKLRLQ
-388 QKPYFEEVEIETEQV
+388 QKPYFEEVDIETEQV

-428 GFSQLSGLN
+428 GYSQLSGLN

-480 ISLGYSINFTN
+480 ISLGYSMNFTN
-491 INQGD
+491 IDQGD
-496 ANIARYNSTNGS
+496 ANIAQYNSTNGS

-522 IYTNLAYERI
+522 IYTNFSYERI
-532 SLRASPNAT
+532 SLRANEGLT
-541 AQAIVDDLIEL
+541 ADAIVDDLIDL
-552 GGYAYRCRNTQPLFG
+552 GGYAYSCQNIVRP
-567 EDGEELPLRPLTEQ
+567 EDDNELPVLTGQ
-581 CFSGE
+581 CYTDGL
-586 TIPPA
+586 IPPTT
-591 MGIDGETIL
+591 GEQG
-600 APSELR
+600 ELINIPFQYR
-606 RAFTLYKAE
+606 RAFTLYKAQ

-621 SRNRFFNPT
+621 SRNRYFNPT

-650 YKINLKENILF
+650 YKITLKENILF
-661 PLSDKLTLSLRG
+661 PLTDKLTLSLRG

-688 FFENFFAGGVSSVRG
+688 FFENFFAGGVNSVRG

-711 KSNVGGPFPAEIELG
+711 KSRVGGVPEDEIG
-726 IPTTSRTGDPI
+726 IPTTSRTGDPV
-737 GGALKVVGSA
+737 GGSLKVVGSA
-747 ELIFP
+747 EVIFP
-752 TPFAK
+752 TPFSK
-757 DTSNAARLAWFVDV
+757 DSSNAARLAWFFDV
-771 GNVFDDADSFEA
+771 GNVFDDLDAFEA

-800 GPIVISYAYPFN
+800 GPIVISYALPFN
-812 NDQLDRTERL
+812 NDSDDRTERL

>member
-1 MRNLILLLLL
+1 MRNLIILLVL
-11 LSFNVKATESF
+11 LSFNVKAFDPF
-22 TVSDIRII
+22 TVSDIRIL

-46 ERGDVVDAE
+46 ERGDVVDADS
-55 AIRSGIKGV
+55 IRNGIQSL
-64 FSTGYF
+64 FATGYF
-70 SDVKML
+70 HDVKML
-76 KDGAVLIVQVEE
+76 RDGDVLSVRVDE
-88 RPAIATIRIDGNK
+88 RPAIATIRITGNK

-113 SIGLAEG
+113 SIGLSEG
-120 EVFDKLELEK
+120 EVFDQLELDK
-130 VKNELVQQFFSRGK
+130 VKNELVTQFFSRGK
-144 YNVEIDAN
+144 YNVEIVTK
-152 VKQLERNRVLVNI
+152 VKELDRNRVLINI
-165 NIDEGKAAKIK
+165 SIDEGKSAKIK

-188 EELVEVFESDTT
+188 EELIDAFESGTS
-200 NWLSWYS
+200 NWISWYS

-241 QVTISNDKKD
+241 QVTISSDKKD
-251 IYITANIQEGEQ
+251 IYITANIQEGDQ
-263 YKFGKQDL
+263 FTFGKQDL
-271 TGELIFDKDIM
+271 TGNLIFDKEIM
-282 KRYLI
+282 EQYLI
-287 SVEGETFAQNKIEL
+287 TTEGAIFSQNKIEM
-301 TNTTLKAVLSNR
+301 TSSTLKAVLSNR
-313 GYAFAEIQPVPEI
+313 GYAFAEIQPVTKVNE
-326 NDDEKRVDVTYFVV
+326 DSKTVDVTFYVQ

-378 LVDRSKLRLQ
+378 LIDRSKLRLQ

-410 DVNVTVKE
+410 DVNVNVKE

-428 GFSQLSGLN
+428 GYSQVSGLN

-451 NTLSVAVNT
+451 NTLSVALNT

-480 ISLGYSINFTN
+480 ISLGYTMNFTN

-496 ANIARYNSTNGS
+496 ANIAQYNSTNGS
-508 LGVQASFPITEFDR
+508 LGIQASFPITEFDR
-522 IYTNLAYERI
+522 LYTNLAYERI
-532 SLRASPNAT
+532 SLRANETFT
-541 AQAIVDDLIEL
+541 ADAIVDDLLDL
-552 GGYAYRCRNTQPLFG
+552 GGYAYTCSNGPRPA
-567 EDGEELPLRPLTEQ
+567 DDSELPPLTEQ
-581 CFSGE
+581 CFTDGV
-586 TIPPA
+586 IPPST
-591 MGIDGETIL
+591 GEPLETIL
-600 APSELR
+600 VPFQYR
-606 RAFTLYKAE
+606 RSFTLYKAQ

-621 SRNRFFNPT
+621 SRNRYFNPT
-630 RGSYHSIGFEASLPS
+630 RGAFHSIGFEASLPQ

-650 YKINLKENILF
+650 YKINVKENILF
-661 PLSDKLTLSLRG
+661 PLTDKLTLSLRG
-673 EIGYGDGYGDTSGLP
+673 EVGYGDGYGDTPGLP

-711 KSNVGGPFPAEIELG
+711 KSLIGGVLDSEIDY
-726 IPTTSRTGDPI
+726 PTTSRSGDPI
-737 GGALKVVGSA
+737 GGAFKVVGSA
-747 ELIFP
+747 EIIFP

-757 DTSNAARLAWFVDV
+757 ESSNAARLAWFFDV
-771 GNVFDDADSFEA
+771 GNVFDDVDSFEA
-783 RELRMSTGF
+783 RELRMSTGI

-812 NDQLDRTERL
+812 NDRLDRTERL